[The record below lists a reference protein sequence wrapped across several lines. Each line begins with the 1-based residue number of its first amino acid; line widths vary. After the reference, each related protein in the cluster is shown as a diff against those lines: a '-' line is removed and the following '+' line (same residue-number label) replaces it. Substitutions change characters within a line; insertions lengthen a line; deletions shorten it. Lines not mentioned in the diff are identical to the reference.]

1 MKKIML
7 SVLIISTVCLIAK
20 PQEISIKAKEVE
32 LVFNN
37 VKIKNI
43 EFSNGNNIIVDSKKL
58 NNIDIKKKKNQVTF
72 SSDYNNKIALTLPDS
87 KTYTFQMDDAVCRFD
102 SGKVNIK
109 TDDGEVIK
117 FEDGNLLVLDDDGKT
132 KVEINAEG
140 IFVEDGDEKVEISSE
155 GIIVDSDDE
164 NKEYTGFWGQLLGG
178 FIKVV
183 AKGSISLVGKSPEKI
198 VKYIINDDDN
208 DICFSLGI
216 DDDDDG
222 ENITREIFKTYEGKA
237 DTKINIIN
245 KKGAVKV
252 IGWEKDFVDIYAEL
266 STRKEIDE
274 FDKIE
279 ISVKEKKKQCF
290 IETIEKSKNPKV
302 FVEYVIKVPE
312 NMLLSSIQTSNG
324 SIKIE
329 NVKGDAELSTSN
341 GSIKVFNTEGNLIL
355 RTSNGSI
362 TADKI
367 SGSIN
372 AGTSNGSINV
382 YKIDGTID
390 ASTSNGSIKAEI
402 SFLNDDAEF
411 STSNGSI
418 KLYLNPE
425 LNADIL
431 ASTSNSGIKLNDIEI
446 TTSDFSKNYLKGK
459 IGKGGKQIRA
469 KTSNSSIN
477 IYELD

>member
-1 MKKIML
+1 M
-7 SVLIISTVCLIAK
+7 
-20 PQEISIKAKEVE
+20 
-32 LVFNN
+32 
-37 VKIKNI
+37 
-43 EFSNGNNIIVDSKKL
+43 
-58 NNIDIKKKKNQVTF
+58 
-72 SSDYNNKIALTLPDS
+72 
-87 KTYTFQMDDAVCRFD
+87 
-102 SGKVNIK
+102 
-109 TDDGEVIK
+109 
-117 FEDGNLLVLDDDGKT
+117 
-132 KVEINAEG
+132 
-140 IFVEDGDEKVEISSE
+140 
-155 GIIVDSDDE
+155 
-164 NKEYTGFWGQLLGG
+164 
-178 FIKVV
+178 
-183 AKGSISLVGKSPEKI
+183 
-198 VKYIINDDDN
+198 
-208 DICFSLGI
+208 
-216 DDDDDG
+216 
-222 ENITREIFKTYEGKA
+222 
-237 DTKINIIN
+237 
-245 KKGAVKV
+245 
-252 IGWEKDFVDIYAEL
+252 
-266 STRKEIDE
+266 
-274 FDKIE
+274 
-279 ISVKEKKKQCF
+279 
-290 IETIEKSKNPKV
+290 EKSKNPKV

-431 ASTSNSGIKLNDIEI
+431 ASTSNSGIKLHDIEI